1 MEPDTRVNSV
11 GGIYC
16 CIVWRSQNF
25 NSPTSNTVSHF
36 KIVPLWL
43 FYLLHVSFTG
53 NSAVHRLRRKA
64 STVFSLT
71 LRRVDLKGWSHERD
85 MLAFLTRSIAQCQGP
100 SNIRHWINDEFTA
113 KMIVY
118 PWRRAYFHTAVSR
131 RVFLTLQYLRSRPF
145 FNPTTRPGMK
155 WDQILL
161 LVLLFIEYCKG
172 GRVIRLQSPLGDME
186 NLLSTEKR
194 IKDSFIKI
202 LCFVLFSKRRKKAMA
217 TIYHKRDNMSC
228 SFLVLSVKRQR
239 GGRCEKR
246 RFIKIKQH
254 TKSSKGFTWYWG
266 ALFPAICQSIV

>member
-1 MEPDTRVNSV
+1 MSFGDKNRSRTSESSCTFIKGNRKKNTPETAVHDQENGNNNGQQSGTVSKRVDPGKETKFTMEPDTRVNSV

-71 LRRVDLKGWSHERD
+71 LRRVDLKDWSHERD

-172 GRVIRLQSPLGDME
+172 GRVIRLQSPLGIWKIYCP
-186 NLLSTEKR
+186 LKR
-194 IKDSFIKI
+194 
-202 LCFVLFSKRRKKAMA
+202 
-217 TIYHKRDNMSC
+217 
-228 SFLVLSVKRQR
+228 
-239 GGRCEKR
+239 E
-246 RFIKIKQH
+246 
-254 TKSSKGFTWYWG
+254 
-266 ALFPAICQSIV
+266 